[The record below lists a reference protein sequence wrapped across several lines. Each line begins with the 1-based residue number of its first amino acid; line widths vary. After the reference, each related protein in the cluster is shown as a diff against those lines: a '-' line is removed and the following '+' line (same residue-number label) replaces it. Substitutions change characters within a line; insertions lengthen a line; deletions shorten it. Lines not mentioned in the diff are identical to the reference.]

1 MVKLAQIDLAH
12 HWIGLRHHAK
22 DADQKEPEADAH
34 GESHE
39 VRARRGQPGAGDG
52 GRQHRLAL
60 AAEKKVL
67 PVERAIERRAAQP
80 AHQSTAPLVKS
91 VVKMV
96 LAWTR
101 RATTSTIMITR
112 RANSLISPPKI
123 SMAPVTTMPIK
134 EIASATGPFR
144 LSRIVLRGLS
154 QGRPPVARG
163 RGGRQRGLRRKG
175 EERKEAS
182 ERGGER
188 K

>member
-12 HWIGLRHHAK
+12 HGIGLRHHAK
-22 DADQKEPEADAH
+22 DADQEEPEADAD
-34 GESHE
+34 GQSHE
-39 VRARRGQPGAGDG
+39 VGARRGQPGAGDG

-80 AHQSTAPLVKS
+80 AHQSTAPVVKS

-154 QGRPPVARG
+154 QGRPPVLVS
-163 RGGRQRGLRRKG
+163 GGRQRGLRRKG